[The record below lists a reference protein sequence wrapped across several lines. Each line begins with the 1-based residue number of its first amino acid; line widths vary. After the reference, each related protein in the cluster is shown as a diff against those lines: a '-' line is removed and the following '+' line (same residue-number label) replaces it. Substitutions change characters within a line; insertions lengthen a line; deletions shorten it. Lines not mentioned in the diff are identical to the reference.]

1 MLGDHNVLNWILSLL
16 VHSGNLT
23 VEEAEHLSE
32 KLVTTTHP
40 QRFRDA
46 HVIVEKLLAD
56 FKRNK

>member
-1 MLGDHNVLNWILSLL
+1 MLNWILSLL